1 MLFHAGLILALF
13 SAAKATAIPALV
25 LSQQNAETLIIH
37 DNDPLDAD
45 PTQGRISFSGQV
57 ADYAGSFS
65 ATVSPFVDGGNITLE
80 QPFMTF
86 AGSYSRVAETSNYAF
101 IVWLVGT
108 DFGPVAPGRLTKFTF
123 TSSQL
128 GSSSWYQNPP
138 SETSIGSNHLIT
150 QPGGNYFTSLDS
162 TEPFSLMN
170 TVYLGVPTSTAQFA
184 SSAEFALSVPDR
196 GATFALLLPGLVGW
210 WLCHRRWRS
219 SQ

>member
-1 MLFHAGLILALF
+1 MLFPAGLILAFLF
-13 SAAKATAIPALV
+13 ASKAIAIPALV
-25 LSQQNAETLIIH
+25 LSQQNTGMLIIH

-45 PTQGRISFSGQV
+45 ATVGRISFTGQV

-65 ATVSPFVDGGNITLE
+65 ATLSPFVDGGGFPVG

-86 AGSYSRVAETSNYAF
+86 TGSYSRVAETSNYAF

-108 DFGPVAPGRLTKFTF
+108 DFGPVDPGRLTKFTF
-123 TSSQL
+123 TNSQP

-138 SETSIGSNHLIT
+138 SETNIGANHLMT

-162 TEPFSLMN
+162 TGPFSLMN
-170 TVYLGVPTSTAQFA
+170 TVYLGVPASTAQFS

-196 GATFALLLPGLVGW
+196 GSTFALLLPGLAGW
-210 WLCHRRWRS
+210 WLCRRRR
-219 SQ
+219 